1 MNRRV
6 TVELHIGSLL
16 LGLAGGAVV
25 MWVVE
30 IFKSIFGGKGV
41 INAGTGQAGT
51 ASENATVINAQ
62 GNASVTT
69 IGTQNVASC
78 SSHIGSTFG
87 TRFSRRDWVKPR

>member
-30 IFKSIFGGKGV
+30 IFKS
-41 INAGTGQAGT
+41 GQAGT